1 MSYFIRILGTQ
12 DPDIHL
18 DEILEAL
25 EKEGLAARFG
35 VLEDEKPESWT
46 CFELMNED
54 EDVLAAVERNP
65 VIEGNLGKEELEE
78 FKESILEFK
87 PLSAAKWLESFF
99 DRVKVIYAF
108 QLLDIGMEAENYPI
122 IIATQTAIWQK
133 VKGILQ
139 ADDEG
144 FSNEEGYHILW
155 QFSDDVEG
163 PWQCA
168 VLKENGKWEHF
179 TMELGDRLHQEAF
192 KNGLVPTGTNST
204 DNQG

>member
-1 MSYFIRILGTQ
+1 MSYYIRILGTQ

-18 DEILEAL
+18 DQILEAL
-25 EKEGLAARFG
+25 EEEGLVARFG
-35 VLEDEKPESWT
+35 VLEDERPESWT
-46 CFELMNED
+46 SFELMNE
-54 EDVLAAVERNP
+54 EEEVLALVERNP
-65 VIEGNLGKEELEE
+65 VVDGNLGQEELAE

-87 PLSAAKWLESFF
+87 PLSAAKWLHSFF
-99 DRVKVIYAF
+99 DKVKVIYAF
-108 QLLDIGMEAENYPI
+108 ELLDAGVEAENYPI
-122 IIATQTAIWQK
+122 VIATQSAIWQK

-168 VLKENGKWEHF
+168 VLEKDGSWKNF
-179 TMELGDRLHQEAF
+179 TMQLGDAASQEAF
-192 KNGLVPTGTNST
+192 KRGEVPANTGKSLE
-204 DNQG
+204 

>member
-25 EKEGLAARFG
+25 EEEGLSARFG

-46 CFELMNED
+46 SFELMNEK
-54 EDVLAAVERNP
+54 EEVLALVERNP
-65 VIEGNLGKEELEE
+65 VTEGDFGKEELEE
-78 FKESILEFK
+78 FKDSILEFK
-87 PLSAAKWLESFF
+87 PLSAAKWLHSFF
-99 DRVKVIYAF
+99 GRVKVIYAF
-108 QLLDIGMEAENYPI
+108 ELLDIGMETENYPVI
-122 IIATQTAIWQK
+122 ITAQNAIWQK

-155 QFSDDVEG
+155 QFSDDVDG

-168 VLKENGKWEHF
+168 VLNEGGKWQHF
-179 TMELGDRLHQEAF
+179 TMELGDPSHQEAF
-192 KNGLVPTGTNST
+192 KSGKVPPGTANTTSH
-204 DNQG
+204 